1 MPVVNW
7 GLKFRLRFIRSNM
20 VSQIEYSG
28 HNDKKKSLSYLAIF
42 ASLLVLFVPV
52 FYDLFVTVWSGESQS
67 HGPIVLGISVWFFY
81 FKTRQILEKETSFQ
95 PNPFVGWVL
104 IITGGF
110 FYLIGYSQ
118 SVYILS
124 ILSLVF
130 ILCGLICLILGL
142 RIAYKYW
149 FALFF
154 FIFLMP
160 WPSSVIDTLTQ
171 PMKIAVSYAADY
183 LLYALDYPI
192 ARSGVIL
199 QIGQYKLLVA
209 DACAGLN
216 SLFTLEAIGLL
227 YINVINHQAFWRN
240 VLLAVLIV
248 PISFTS
254 NVLRVCT
261 LALITFH
268 MGDEAGQG
276 FLHNF
281 SGMILFMTA
290 LVLIIAVDSIIQKVA
305 EKFKLQSL
313 LSKD

>member
-1 MPVVNW
+1 MKVNTFDA
-7 GLKFRLRFIRSNM
+7 GPQPQSKI
-20 VSQIEYSG
+20 
-28 HNDKKKSLSYLAIF
+28 LSYLA
-42 ASLLVLFVPV
+42 LLVAVLILFVPV
-52 FYDLFVTVWSGESQS
+52 FYDLFVNVWQSDTQS
-67 HGPIVLGISVWFFY
+67 HGPIVLAIAIWFFY
-81 FKTRQILEKETSFQ
+81 FKTRQIIEKNQAFESS
-95 PNPFVGWVL
+95 PVLGWLLVVGGAA
-104 IITGGF
+104 I
-110 FYLIGYSQ
+110 YLIGYSQ

-124 ILSLVF
+124 VLSLVT
-130 ILCGLICLILGL
+130 ILCGLICIVFGV
-142 RIAYKYW
+142 RTAFKYW

-160 WPSSVIDTLTQ
+160 WPTSVIDTITQ
-171 PMKIAVSYAADY
+171 PMKIAVSYASEH
-183 LLYALDYPI
+183 LLYSLDYPI

-240 VLLAVLIV
+240 ILLAVLIV

-261 LALITFH
+261 LALITYHF
-268 MGDEAGQG
+268 GDEAGQG

-281 SGMILFMTA
+281 SGMVLFLTA
-290 LVLIIAVDSIIQKVA
+290 LVLIITIDTLIQKLA
-305 EKFKLQSL
+305 ERFNLKSL
-313 LSKD
+313 LSQD

>member
-1 MPVVNW
+1 MTSAPMFDDVAQKQK
-7 GLKFRLRFIRSNM
+7 L
-20 VSQIEYSG
+20 
-28 HNDKKKSLSYLAIF
+28 LAYGALLF
-42 ASLLVLFVPV
+42 AVLILFSPV
-52 FYDLFVTVWSGESQS
+52 FYDLFVTVWSSDTQS
-67 HGPIVLGISVWFFY
+67 HGPIVLGIGIWFFY
-81 FKTRQILEKETSFQ
+81 FKTRQILAL
-95 PNPFVGWVL
+95 PNLRFTPAPMLGWILILVGCCIYIV
-104 IITGGF
+104 
-110 FYLIGYSQ
+110 GYSQ

-124 ILSLVF
+124 ILSLVL
-130 ILCGLICLILGL
+130 ILCGLICMIFGL
-142 RIAYKYW
+142 KIAYKYW

-160 WPSSVIDTLTQ
+160 WPASVIDTITQ
-171 PMKIAVSYAADY
+171 PMKIAVSYAADH

-227 YINVINHQAFWRN
+227 YINVINHQAFLRN

-261 LALITFH
+261 LALITYH

-281 SGMILFMTA
+281 SGMVLFLTA
-290 LVLIIAVDSIIQKVA
+290 LILIIAVDTLIQRIA
-305 EKFKLQSL
+305 EKFKINRL
-313 LSKD
+313 LSTD

>member
-1 MPVVNW
+1 MSVSPVTSPLGANQ
-7 GLKFRLRFIRSNM
+7 KLRG
-20 VSQIEYSG
+20 Y
-28 HNDKKKSLSYLAIF
+28 F
-42 ASLLVLFVPV
+42 AVLLSLLVLYVPV
-52 FYDLFVTVWSGESQS
+52 FHDLFVTVWNSDTQS
-67 HGPIVLGISVWFFY
+67 HGPIVLGIGIWFFY
-81 FKTRQILEKETSFQ
+81 FKTRQILEKPHTFKSA
-95 PNPFVGWVL
+95 PLIGWPL
-104 IITGGF
+104 IVFGGCL
-110 FYLIGYSQ
+110 YLVGYSQ
-118 SVYILS
+118 SVYIIS
-124 ILSLVF
+124 ILSLVLV
-130 ILCGLICLILGL
+130 LCGLICIVFGSK
-142 RIAYKYW
+142 IALKYW

-154 FIFLMP
+154 FVFLIP
-160 WPSSVIDTLTQ
+160 WPTSVIDTLTQ
-171 PMKIAVSYAADY
+171 PMKIAVSYASDH

-281 SGMILFMTA
+281 SGMVLFLTA
-290 LVLIIAVDSIIQKVA
+290 LILIIAIDSLIQKVA
-305 EKFKLQSL
+305 EKFNIKSL
-313 LSKD
+313 LSQD

>member
-1 MPVVNW
+1 MNSKVFWPEFSVKNN
-7 GLKFRLRFIRSNM
+7 L
-20 VSQIEYSG
+20 
-28 HNDKKKSLSYLAIF
+28 LAYAAIL

-52 FYDLFVTVWSGESQS
+52 FYDLSVSVWNNDTQS
-67 HGPIVLGISVWFFY
+67 HGPIVLAIAIWFFY
-81 FKTRQILEKETSFQ
+81 FKTRQILEKSTDFK
-95 PNPFVGWVL
+95 PAPLLGWFL
-104 IITGGF
+104 IFCGF
-110 FYLIGYSQ
+110 SLYLVGYSQ

-124 ILSLVF
+124 MLSLVA
-130 ILCGLICLILGL
+130 ILCGLICIVFGVKTAL
-142 RIAYKYW
+142 KYW

-154 FIFLMP
+154 FVFLMP
-160 WPSSVIDTLTQ
+160 WPASVIDAVTQ
-171 PMKIAVSYAADY
+171 PMKIAVSYASEH

-192 ARSGVIL
+192 ARAGVIL

-248 PISFTS
+248 PVSFTS

-261 LALITFH
+261 LALITYHF
-268 MGDEAGQG
+268 GDEAGQG

-281 SGMILFMTA
+281 SGMILFLTA
-290 LVLIIAVDSIIQKVA
+290 LILIILIDTLIQKVS
-305 EKFKLQSL
+305 ERFKINAL
-313 LSKD
+313 LSE

>member
-1 MPVVNW
+1 MSVFPVT
-7 GLKFRLRFIRSNM
+7 SP
-20 VSQIEYSG
+20 SG
-28 HNDKKKSLSYLAIF
+28 ANQKLFGYIAVLL
-42 ASLLVLFVPV
+42 SLLVLYVPV
-52 FYDLFVTVWSGESQS
+52 FHDLFVTVWNTDTQS
-67 HGPIVLGISVWFFY
+67 HGPIVLGIGLWFFY
-81 FKTRQILEKETSFQ
+81 FKTKQILEKPQTFK
-95 PNPFVGWVL
+95 PAPLLGWPMIL
-104 IITGGF
+104 LGAGL
-110 FYLIGYSQ
+110 YLIGYSQ
-118 SVYILS
+118 SVYIIS

-130 ILCGLICLILGL
+130 ILCGLICIVFGAH
-142 RIAYKYW
+142 IAVKYW

-154 FIFLMP
+154 FVFLIP
-160 WPSSVIDTLTQ
+160 WPASVIDTLTQ
-171 PMKIAVSYAADY
+171 PMKIAVSFAADH

-281 SGMILFMTA
+281 SGMILFLTA
-290 LVLIIAVDSIIQKVA
+290 LILIIVIDSLIQKIA
-305 EKFKLQSL
+305 EKFKLNSL
-313 LSKD
+313 LSQD

>member
-1 MPVVNW
+1 MSPP
-7 GLKFRLRFIRSNM
+7 F
-20 VSQIEYSG
+20 
-28 HNDKKKSLSYLAIF
+28 LSIAGKVDSRQKLLGYVGILL
-42 ASLLVLFVPV
+42 SVLVLFVPV
-52 FYDLFVTVWSGESQS
+52 FHDLFTTVWNNDTQS
-67 HGPIVLGISVWFFY
+67 HGPIVLGIGIWFFY
-81 FKTRQILEKETSFQ
+81 FKTKQILEKPQTFKPS
-95 PNPFVGWVL
+95 PILGWFLVL
-104 IITGGF
+104 TGSSI
-110 FYLIGYSQ
+110 YIVGYSQ
-118 SVYILS
+118 SVYIFS
-124 ILSLVF
+124 ILSLVL
-130 ILCGLICLILGL
+130 ILCGLICLLFGL
-142 RIAYKYW
+142 QIAYKYW

-160 WPSSVIDTLTQ
+160 WPASIIDILTQ
-171 PMKIAVSYAADY
+171 PMKIAVSYAADH

-248 PISFTS
+248 PVSFTS

-261 LALITFH
+261 LALITYH
-268 MGDEAGQG
+268 MGDAAGQG

-281 SGMILFMTA
+281 SGMVLFLTA
-290 LVLIIAVDSIIQKVA
+290 LILIIAIDSVIQKIA
-305 EKFKLQSL
+305 EKFNIKSL
-313 LSKD
+313 LSQD